1 MYERCRREQERMM
14 IPTDDPPEIATT
26 SDHLATSS
34 IQAFFQG
41 EILGDACS
49 EGLMP
54 KKSLG
59 GPGGEAGVVE
69 GRRGVFGELE
79 I

>member
-1 MYERCRREQERMM
+1 MM

-54 KKSLG
+54 S
-59 GPGGEAGVVE
+59 P
-69 GRRGVFGELE
+69 RRVWADQGAKQAL
-79 I
+79 